1 MVKAAH
7 VLESLAKL
15 GEVLLAK
22 VNDHVVNFYVDHA
35 LNVLVVIRSE
45 EETAAEE
52 VMRRPEHTLLCVC
65 LALGGPLSIPDAVTL
80 AVACHH
86 HHRL

>member
-15 GEVLLAK
+15 GEVLFAK
-22 VNDHVVNFYVDHA
+22 VNDHVVNLYVDHA
-35 LNVLVVIRSE
+35 FNVLIVIRSE
-45 EETAAEE
+45 EETAEEE
-52 VMRRPEHTLLCVC
+52 VMRRLKHSLLCVS
-65 LALGGPLSIPDAVTL
+65 GPWWPVSIPDAVTL

-86 HHRL
+86 HHHL